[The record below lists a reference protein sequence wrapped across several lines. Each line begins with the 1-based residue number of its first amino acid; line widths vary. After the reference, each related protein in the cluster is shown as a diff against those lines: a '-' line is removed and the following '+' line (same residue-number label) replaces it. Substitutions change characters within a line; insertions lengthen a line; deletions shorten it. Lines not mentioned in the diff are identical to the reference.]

1 MTLPELFTLPLDQL
15 ETLTKEDLEKH
26 FGPLLPSIRQ
36 AIPDMTLG
44 SGNSTPKKQ
53 LAKAQQNEMLDM
65 LEQLKANKHL
75 FKTT

>member
-1 MTLPELFTLPLDQL
+1 MTLPDLFTLPLDQL
-15 ETLTKEDLEKH
+15 ETLTKQDLEKH

-44 SGNSTPKKQ
+44 PGNSTPKKQ
-53 LAKAQQNEMLDM
+53 LVKAQQNEMLDM